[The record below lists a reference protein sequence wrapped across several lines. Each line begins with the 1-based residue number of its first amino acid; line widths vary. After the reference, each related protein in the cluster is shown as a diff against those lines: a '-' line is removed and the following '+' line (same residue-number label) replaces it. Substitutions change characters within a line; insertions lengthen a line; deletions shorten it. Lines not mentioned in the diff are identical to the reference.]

1 VTRGEPDRDERA
13 SADRAC
19 VEFLRWALPRLGLR
33 WPGFRRVRRQVRR
46 RLRRRLEALG
56 LGDLGAYG
64 TYLDA
69 HPEEWAV
76 LDGLTPITISRFYR
90 DREVFAR
97 LEQEVLP
104 TLAAGASAA
113 GRDAGCWSAG
123 CGSGE
128 EAYTVALLW
137 REAVAARFP
146 GLRLEVLAADIEPAM
161 LDRAREAAY
170 DASSLKELP
179 QALRERS
186 FVRRH
191 GAYVLRPEY
200 RRLVTLGR
208 HDLRAIPPEGAFDLV
223 LCRNVAFTYMANAP
237 QRIVLGSLAAVLR
250 PAGALVIGLHESLPP
265 PAPEFAPW
273 PGARAVFRRIRPDP
287 CLAVVRAGATTTRD
301 DALR

>member
-1 VTRGEPDRDERA
+1 VTI
-13 SADRAC
+13 ADRAC

-33 WPGFRRVRRQVRR
+33 WAGFRRVRRQVCR
-46 RLRRRLEALG
+46 RLTRRLEALG
-56 LGDLGAYG
+56 LGDLGAYR

-76 LDGLTPITISRFYR
+76 LNGLTPITISRFYR

-104 TLAAGASAA
+104 ALAAGASAA
-113 GRDAGCWSAG
+113 GRDALQCWSAG

-146 GLRLEVLAADIEPAM
+146 ALRLEVLATDIEPAM

-179 QALRERS
+179 QALREGA
-186 FVRRH
+186 FIRRH
-191 GAYVLRPEY
+191 GLYVLRAEY

-208 HDLRAIPPEGAFDLV
+208 HDLRASPREGAFDLV
-223 LCRNVAFTYMANAP
+223 LCRNVAFTYMANEP
-237 QRIVLGSLAAVLR
+237 QRIVLGSLAGVLR
-250 PAGALVIGLHESLPP
+250 PAGALVIGLHESLPS
-265 PAPEFAPW
+265 PAPEFEPW
-273 PGARAVFRRIRPDP
+273 PGARAVFRRISSGP
-287 CLAVVRAGATTTRD
+287 V
-301 DALR
+301 